1 MAASV
6 MDELYALR
14 PYNREAVDAL
24 AEEMIA
30 EVRAYR
36 LRELREQAQMT
47 QQNIAAELNVSQ
59 NSVSKLERGDLDKT
73 QISTLKRYIEALGGN
88 LSIEANFGDTSYRL
102 A

>member
-1 MAASV
+1 MTTSV

-36 LRELREQAQMT
+36 LRELR
-47 QQNIAAELNVSQ
+47 
-59 NSVSKLERGDLDKT
+59 
-73 QISTLKRYIEALGGN
+73 
-88 LSIEANFGDTSYRL
+88 
-102 A
+102 